1 MISIPKSIHNHVNLT
16 DDEIH
21 GYYSL
26 TPVDE
31 DYEIHSKRLNKVLN
45 EYVNTKEFKTPN
57 AKASFK
63 SQIKR
68 MIKNGETHTAKYE
81 AFNNWRLRKIHFYIS
96 KQKDWLLEM
105 EKNNS
110 QPVMDPIQKDE
121 EIERLKKLL
130 EEKDKIIEEKDK
142 EIESLKAGKVIVEE
156 EPTEDPYQAL
166 YDDSDYS
173 DDEEEEEEVI
183 IEKPK
188 IQPKKPKKIEVKKI
202 DEKEEIKMI
211 KEVYEKTKPVIVDE
225 YVNDNAIDKF
235 CYNYDYS
242 QHLEE
247 YEEGEYSLN
256 EIVDK
261 IFSQLLKKVGTI
273 KKQSQRNSIIKFI
286 KDELEENDIC

>member
-1 MISIPKSIHNHVNLT
+1 MTSIPKSIHNQVNLT

-31 DYEIHSKRLNKVLN
+31 DYEIHAKRLNKVLN
-45 EYVNTKEFKTPN
+45 EYLNSKEFKTPN
-57 AKASFK
+57 AKACFK
-63 SQIKR
+63 RQLKK
-68 MIKNGETHTAKYE
+68 MIADDQTHTAKYE

-96 KQKDWLLEM
+96 KQKDWLIEM
-105 EKNNS
+105 EKKNS
-110 QPVMDPIQKDE
+110 QPVLDPSE
-121 EIERLKKLL
+121 EIERLKKII

-173 DDEEEEEEVI
+173 DDEEEEEEEVV

-188 IQPKKPKKIEVKKI
+188 IQPKKIQVKKI
-202 DEKEEIKMI
+202 DEKEEIKIM
-211 KEVYEKTKPVIVDE
+211 KETYEKTKPVIVNE
-225 YVNDNAIDKF
+225 YVDDNAIDKF
-235 CYNYDYS
+235 CDNYDYS

-247 YEEGEYSLN
+247 YEEGESSIN

-286 KDELEENDIC
+286 KDQLEENDIY

>member
-1 MISIPKSIHNHVNLT
+1 MTSIPKSIHNHVNLT

-45 EYVNTKEFKTPN
+45 EYLNTKDFKTPN
-57 AKASFK
+57 AKACFK
-63 SQIKR
+63 RQLKK
-68 MIKNGETHTAKYE
+68 MIEDDQTHTAKYE

-96 KQKDWLLEM
+96 KQKDWLLDM
-105 EKNNS
+105 EKKNS
-110 QPVMDPIQKDE
+110 QPVLDPSE

-130 EEKDKIIEEKDK
+130 EEKDK
-142 EIESLKAGKVIVEE
+142 EIESLKKENEELKAGKVIVEE
-156 EPTEDPYQAL
+156 EPTEYPYQAL
-166 YDDSDYS
+166 YDSDYS
-173 DDEEEEEEVI
+173 DEEEEEEEVI

-188 IQPKKPKKIEVKKI
+188 IQPKKIEVKKI
-202 DEKEEIKMI
+202 DEKEEIKIM
-211 KEVYEKTKPVIVDE
+211 KDAYEKTKPEIVDE
-225 YVNDNAIDKF
+225 YVDDNAIDKF
-235 CYNYDYS
+235 CDNYDYS

-247 YEEGEYSLN
+247 YEEGESSLN

-261 IFSQLLKKVGTI
+261 IFSQLFKKVGTI

-286 KDELEENDIC
+286 KDQLEENDIY

>member
-1 MISIPKSIHNHVNLT
+1 
-16 DDEIH
+16 
-21 GYYSL
+21 
-26 TPVDE
+26 
-31 DYEIHSKRLNKVLN
+31 
-45 EYVNTKEFKTPN
+45 
-57 AKASFK
+57 
-63 SQIKR
+63 

-110 QPVMDPIQKDE
+110 QPVLDPIQKDE

-130 EEKDKIIEEKDK
+130 EEKDK
-142 EIESLKAGKVIVEE
+142 EIESLKKENEELKAGKVIVEE

-173 DDEEEEEEVI
+173 DDEEEEEEEEEVI

-188 IQPKKPKKIEVKKI
+188 IQPKKIEVKKI
-202 DEKEEIKMI
+202 DEKEEIKIM
-211 KEVYEKTKPVIVDE
+211 KEAYEKTKPVIVDE
-225 YVNDNAIDKF
+225 YVDNNAIDKF
-235 CYNYDYS
+235 CDNYDYS

>member
-1 MISIPKSIHNHVNLT
+1 MTSIPKSIHNQVNLT

-45 EYVNTKEFKTPN
+45 EYLNSKEFKTPN
-57 AKASFK
+57 AKACFK
-63 SQIKR
+63 RQLKK
-68 MIKNGETHTAKYE
+68 MIGDDQTHTAKYE

-96 KQKDWLLEM
+96 KQKDWLIEM
-105 EKNNS
+105 EKKNS
-110 QPVMDPIQKDE
+110 QPVLDPSE

-130 EEKDKIIEEKDK
+130 EEKDK
-142 EIESLKAGKVIVEE
+142 EIESLKKENEELKAGKVIVEE

-173 DDEEEEEEVI
+173 DDEEEEEEEVI

-188 IQPKKPKKIEVKKI
+188 IQPKKIEVKKI
-202 DEKEEIKMI
+202 DEKEEIKIM
-211 KEVYEKTKPVIVDE
+211 KETYEKTKPVIVDE
-225 YVNDNAIDKF
+225 YVDDNAIDKF
-235 CYNYDYS
+235 CDNYDYS

-261 IFSQLLKKVGTI
+261 IFSQVLNKVGII

-286 KDELEENDIC
+286 KDQLEENDIC

>member
-1 MISIPKSIHNHVNLT
+1 MTSIPKSIHNHVNLT

-110 QPVMDPIQKDE
+110 QPVLDPSE

-130 EEKDKIIEEKDK
+130 EEKDK
-142 EIESLKAGKVIVEE
+142 EIESLKKENEELKAGKVIVEE

-173 DDEEEEEEVI
+173 DDEEEEVI

-188 IQPKKPKKIEVKKI
+188 IQPKKIEVKKI
-202 DEKEEIKMI
+202 DEKEEIKIM
-211 KEVYEKTKPVIVDE
+211 KETYEKTKPVIVDE
-225 YVNDNAIDKF
+225 YVDDNAIDKF
-235 CYNYDYS
+235 CDNYDYS

-286 KDELEENDIC
+286 KDQLEENDIC

>member
-1 MISIPKSIHNHVNLT
+1 MTSIPKSIHTHVNLT

-45 EYVNTKEFKTPN
+45 DYLKSKDFKTPN
-57 AKASFK
+57 AKACFK
-63 SQIKR
+63 RQLKK
-68 MIKNGETHTAKYE
+68 MIEDDQTHTAKYE

-96 KQKDWLLEM
+96 KQKDWLLDM
-105 EKNNS
+105 EKKNS
-110 QPVMDPIQKDE
+110 QPVLDPSE

-130 EEKDKIIEEKDK
+130 EEKDK
-142 EIESLKAGKVIVEE
+142 EIESLKKENEELKAGKVIVEE

-173 DDEEEEEEVI
+173 DDEEEEVI

-188 IQPKKPKKIEVKKI
+188 IQPKKIEVKKI
-202 DEKEEIKMI
+202 DEKEDIKIM
-211 KEVYEKTKPVIVDE
+211 KDAYEKTKPEIVNE
-225 YVNDNAIDKF
+225 YVDDNAIDKF
-235 CYNYDYS
+235 CDNYDYS

-247 YEEGEYSLN
+247 YEEGESSLN

-286 KDELEENDIC
+286 KDQLEENDIY